1 MPELPEV
8 ETTKRGISPHIIG
21 KKIQNVIVR
30 QRQLRWLIESNFEN
44 NLLNETIIN
53 VERRAKYLLIKT
65 QNGTLIVHLGMSGN
79 LRIVT
84 DATPAHFHD
93 HVDIVFDENTVLRF
107 NDQRRFGA
115 LVWTTSR
122 DVLKHPLLRDL
133 GVEPLTDDFS
143 SELLF
148 QLSRRKRMPI
158 KTFLMNGKIVVGVGN
173 IYANEA
179 LFLAGILPTRL
190 AGDLSMTDCE
200 KLFFYIREALARA
213 IEQGGTTLRDFVN
226 ADGKAGYFQQQ
237 LHVYG
242 RGLLPCTKCNQ
253 PLIEIRLANRTTVF
267 CSYCQK

>member
-8 ETTKRGISPHIIG
+8 ETTGRGIAPHIVG
-21 KKIQNVIVR
+21 KKIQTVMVR
-30 QRQLRWLIESNFEN
+30 QRQLRWLIATDFEN
-44 NLLNETIIN
+44 NLLNETIEN
-53 VERRAKYLLIKT
+53 VQRRAKYLLLKT
-65 QNGTLIVHLGMSGN
+65 QNGTLIIHLGMSGN

-84 DATPAHFHD
+84 RSTPTNAHD

-115 LVWTTSR
+115 LIWATG
-122 DVLKHPLLRDL
+122 DILNHALLRDL
-133 GVEPLTDDFS
+133 GVEPLTADFT

-148 QLSRRKRMPI
+148 QSSRRKRMPV

-179 LFLAGILPTRL
+179 LFLAGILPTRH
-190 AGDLSMTDCE
+190 AGDLSFDDC
-200 KLFFYIREALARA
+200 KRLFSYIQEVLTQA
-213 IEQGGTTLRDFVN
+213 IAKGGTTLRDFVN

-242 RGLLPCTKCNQ
+242 RGNLPCTKCNQ

-267 CSYCQK
+267 CSHCQK